1 MKKRWNWL
9 QVIFVSII
17 LCFTI
22 SAGAQT
28 IIKGYV
34 RDSASQAPLA
44 FVSIYFQ
51 GGKGVTSNDD
61 GSFAIETNNSKY
73 NTIIIS
79 YTGYKKIIK
88 KIVPGVEQIFNID
101 MEPANVLNN
110 VVIKAK
116 RGKYRNKDNPAVELI
131 DKVIANKSK
140 NRITAYDFTQYQQY
154 EKLELSL
161 TNKPE
166 KLANSRLFKN
176 YKFILENADTTTLE
190 GKALIPVYLEEK
202 ISQNYYRKNPLKNKS
217 YILAEKK
224 VNFSDLLDNNGI
236 TAYLKR
242 LYSDINI
249 YDNDVSIL
257 TTQFLSPIA
266 DLSPQFYRFFITD
279 TVENDGIKL
288 VKLNFMPRNT
298 TDLLFKGVMYVT
310 LDGNY
315 GVQKINLSIS
325 KKANLNWARELRI
338 FQDFEKSTVDGRY
351 HVSKS
356 SMKAEFV
363 LRQNAPGG
371 VLGERTVSFKNFTAN
386 VPAADSIYGGK
397 DEVDLTI
404 TQGNNNDSFLI
415 AKRHQPLST
424 VEANVYAN
432 IDSLKNMKSFQRT
445 VKIATLLFSGYIK
458 FGAFELGNTNTFYS
472 FNSLEGFRG
481 KIAGRTTPSFSKHF
495 YLEGYGGYGF
505 KDKQYKYLFAA
516 AYSFNGKSIYTYPLN
531 YLKFTRQYETSTP
544 GQELVFAS
552 EDNFIL
558 SFKRGSTNNWL
569 YNDSYKLEYIRE
581 FGKNF
586 TYKFRYKYLDQIAAA
601 SLVFEKNVPG
611 GGTAIIPDIITS
623 ELTAELRWAPHEQF
637 YQGINIRVPIKNK
650 FPIFTLRIQDG
661 IKGLF
666 KGQYNYQ
673 QLTLAIAKRCY
684 LSQLGYADVSLEGGH
699 IFGQVPYPLLDI
711 HRANQSYAYQ
721 LNAYNLM
728 NFMEFVSDNYL
739 AINSDFYFNG
749 FFLNKLPLIKKL
761 KLREVGGFKILY
773 GGIRDE
779 NNPAKT
785 PGLFNFPT
793 TNVNGVPVE
802 TTYALNKTPY
812 IEASI
817 GLANIF
823 KVIRLDLVKR
833 FTYKDHPDIS
843 KLGLRARVKFE
854 F

>member
-9 QVIFVSII
+9 RGIFVGIM
-17 LCFTI
+17 LCFII

-34 RDSASQAPLA
+34 RDSASQSPLA

-79 YTGYKKIIK
+79 YTGYKKVIK
-88 KIVPGVEQIFNID
+88 KIVPGVEQVFNID
-101 MEPANVLNN
+101 LEPANTLSS

-140 NRITAYDFTQYQQY
+140 NRITTYDFTQYQQY

-161 TNKPE
+161 TSKPE
-166 KLANSRLFKN
+166 KLVNNRLFKN

-190 GKALIPVYLEEK
+190 GRALIPVYLEEK
-202 ISQNYYRKNPLKNKS
+202 LSQNYYRKNPFKKKS

-224 VNFSDLLDNNGI
+224 VNYSDLLDNNGI

-242 LYSDINI
+242 LYADINI
-249 YDNDVSIL
+249 YDNDVTIL
-257 TTQFLSPIA
+257 TSQFLSPIA
-266 DLSPQFYRFFITD
+266 DLAPQFYRFFITD

-288 VKLNFMPRNT
+288 VKLNFMPRNA
-298 TDLLFKGVMYVT
+298 TDLLFKGIMYVT

-325 KKANLNWARELRI
+325 KKANLNWARELQV
-338 FQDFEKSTVDGRY
+338 FQDFEKSAVDGRY
-351 HVSKS
+351 HVVKS

-363 LRQNAPGG
+363 LRPNAPGG

-386 VPAADSIYGGK
+386 AHAADSIYGGK
-397 DEVDLTI
+397 DEVSLI
-404 TQGNNNDSFLI
+404 TAEGSSDSFLV
-415 AKRHQPLST
+415 ANRHQPLTT

-432 IDSLKNMKSFQRT
+432 IDSLKNMKSFKTT
-445 VKIATLLFSGYIK
+445 VKLATLLFSGYIK
-458 FGAFELGNTNTFYS
+458 LGAFEIGNTNTFYS
-472 FNSLEGFRG
+472 FNSLEGFRV
-481 KIAGRTTPSFSKHF
+481 KLAGRTTPSFSKHF

-505 KDKQYKYLFAA
+505 KDKKYKYLFGA

-531 YLKFTRQYETSTP
+531 YVRFTRQYETSTP

-552 EDNFIL
+552 EDNFLL
-558 SFKRGSTNNWL
+558 SFRRGTTNKWL
-569 YNDSYKLEYIRE
+569 YNDSYKLEYVRE

-586 TYKFRYKYLDQIAAA
+586 AYKFRYKYLDQITAA

-611 GGTAIIPDIITS
+611 GGTEIIPDIITS

-637 YQGINIRVPIKNK
+637 YQGINSRTAIKNK
-650 FPIFTLRIQDG
+650 FPIFTLRIQNG

-699 IFGQVPYPLLDI
+699 IFGQVPYPLLNI
-711 HRANQSYAYQ
+711 HRANQSYSYQ

-749 FFLNKLPLIKKL
+749 FFLNKLPLLKKL
-761 KLREVGGFKILY
+761 KLREVAGFKILY

-802 TTYALNKTPY
+802 TTHALNKTPY
-812 IEASI
+812 IEGSI

-843 KLGLRARVKFE
+843 TLGLRARVKFE

>member
-1 MKKRWNWL
+1 MKKRWKWL
-9 QVIFVSII
+9 RVVFAFVLFSGTTSI
-17 LCFTI
+17 
-22 SAGAQT
+22 GAQT

-34 RDSASQAPLA
+34 RDSVSQAPLA

-51 GGKGVTSNDD
+51 GGKGVTSSDD
-61 GSFAIETNNSKY
+61 GSFAIETNNLKY
-73 NTIIIS
+73 TTLIFS
-79 YTGYKKIIK
+79 YAGYKKIIK
-88 KIVPGVEQIFNID
+88 TIIPGVEQVLNID
-101 MEPANVLNN
+101 LEPANALRG
-110 VVIKAK
+110 VIIKTK

-140 NRITAYDFTQYQQY
+140 NRITSYDFTQYQQY

-161 TNKPE
+161 TSKPE
-166 KLANSRLFKN
+166 KLANNRLFKN

-190 GKALIPVYLEEK
+190 GRALIPVYLEEK
-202 ISQNYYRKNPLKNKS
+202 LSQNYYRKNPLKNKS

-224 VNFSDLLDNNGI
+224 VNYSDLLDNNGI

-242 LYSDINI
+242 LYDDINI
-249 YDNDVSIL
+249 YDNDVTIL
-257 TTQFLSPIA
+257 TSQFLSPIA
-266 DLSPQFYRFFITD
+266 DLAPQFYRFFITD

-298 TDLLFKGVMYVT
+298 TDLLFRGIMYVT

-338 FQDFEKSTVDGRY
+338 FQDFEKSPVNGRY
-351 HVSKS
+351 HVIKS

-371 VLGERTVSFKNFTAN
+371 VLGERTVSYKNFTAN
-386 VPAADSIYGGK
+386 SPAADSIYEGK
-397 DEVDLTI
+397 DEVALPAS
-404 TQGNNNDSFLI
+404 GSNNDSFLV
-415 AKRHQPLST
+415 ANRHQPLTT

-432 IDSLKNMKSFQRT
+432 IDSLKNMKSFKTT
-445 VKIATLLFSGYIK
+445 VKLATLLFSGYIK

-472 FNSLEGFRG
+472 FNSLEGFRL
-481 KIAGRTTPSFSKHF
+481 KFAGRTTPSFNKHI
-495 YLEGYGGYGF
+495 YLEGYVGYGF
-505 KDKQYKYLFAA
+505 NDKQYKYLFGA
-516 AYSFNGKSIYTYPLN
+516 AYSFNGKSIYSYPLN
-531 YLKFTRQYETSTP
+531 YVKFTRQYETSTP

-586 TYKFRYKYLDQIAAA
+586 TYKFRYKYLDQAAA
-601 SLVFEKNVPG
+601 AALVFEKNEPG
-611 GGTAIIPDIITS
+611 GGSVIIPNIITS
-623 ELTAELRWAPHEQF
+623 EISAELRWAPHEKF

-650 FPIFTLRIQDG
+650 FPVFTLRIQDG

-673 QLTLAIAKRCY
+673 QLTLAIAKRAY
-684 LSQLGYADVSLEGGH
+684 LSQLGYADVSVEGGH

-739 AINSDFYFNG
+739 AINTDFYFNG
-749 FFLNKLPLIKKL
+749 FFLNKIPLLKKL
-761 KLREVGGFKILY
+761 KLREAAGFKVLY

-785 PGLFNFPT
+785 QGLFNFPT
-793 TNVNGVPVE
+793 ENIGGVPVQ
-802 TTYALNKTPY
+802 TTYTLNKTPY

-823 KVIRLDLVKR
+823 KVLRLDLVKR
-833 FTYKDHPDIS
+833 FTYTDHPNIS
-843 KLGLRARVKFE
+843 TLGLRVRVKFE

>member
-9 QVIFVSII
+9 QVILVSII

-79 YTGYKKIIK
+79 YTGYKKVIK
-88 KIVPGVEQIFNID
+88 KIVPGVEQVFNID
-101 MEPANVLNN
+101 LEPANTLSS

-140 NRITAYDFTQYQQY
+140 NRITAYDYTQYQQY

-161 TNKPE
+161 TSKPE
-166 KLANSRLFKN
+166 KLMNNRLFKN

-190 GKALIPVYLEEK
+190 GRALIPVYLEEK
-202 ISQNYYRKNPLKNKS
+202 LSQNYYRKNPFKKKS

-224 VNFSDLLDNNGI
+224 VNYSDLLDNNGI

-249 YDNDVSIL
+249 YDNDVTIL
-257 TTQFLSPIA
+257 TSQFLSPIA
-266 DLSPQFYRFFITD
+266 DLAPQFYRFFITD

-298 TDLLFKGVMYVT
+298 TDLLFKGIMYVT

-325 KKANLNWARELRI
+325 KKANLNWARELRV
-338 FQDFEKSTVDGRY
+338 FQDFEKSAVDGRY
-351 HVSKS
+351 HVVKS

-363 LRQNAPGG
+363 LRPNAPGG

-386 VPAADSIYGGK
+386 APAVDSIYGGK
-397 DEVDLTI
+397 DEVSLI
-404 TQGNNNDSFLI
+404 TAEGNSSDSFLV
-415 AKRHQPLST
+415 ANRHQPLTT

-458 FGAFELGNTNTFYS
+458 FGAFQIGNTNTFYS
-472 FNSLEGFRG
+472 FNSLEGFRA
-481 KIAGRTTPSFSKHF
+481 KLAGRTTPSFSKHF

-505 KDKQYKYLFAA
+505 KDKQYKYLFGA

-531 YLKFTRQYETSTP
+531 YVRFTRQYETSTP

-558 SFKRGSTNNWL
+558 SFKRGTTDKWL
-569 YNDSYKLEYIRE
+569 YNDSYKLEYVRE

-611 GGTAIIPDIITS
+611 GGTVIIPDIITS

-661 IKGLF
+661 IKGIF

-684 LSQLGYADVSLEGGH
+684 LSQLGYADVTLEGGH

-785 PGLFNFPT
+785 SGLFNFPT
-793 TNVNGVPVE
+793 TNVSGVPVE
-802 TTYALNKTPY
+802 TTYALNKTAY

-833 FTYKDHPDIS
+833 FTYKDHPNIS
-843 KLGLRARVKFE
+843 TLGLRARVKFE